1 MRSFQAIMEEYGA
14 DYQNTLDRFLGKKSF
29 YLKMLGMLPE
39 DKNMQRLEEA
49 LSKGD
54 LGGAFDAAHTMKGVA
69 GNLGLAPLYDAIC
82 AIVEPLRIRESSED
96 YPALCRGIKEELLRA
111 QQLYEQL
118 KEAAERDG

>member
-82 AIVEPLRIRESSED
+82 AIVEPLRIRESRED
-96 YPALCRGIKEELLRA
+96 YPALCREIKEELLRA